1 MRVSTGP
8 LPVPQ
13 GQPANHGERGGGSSS
28 DSVAP
33 GFQYCIHPGW
43 RRLSRVPA
51 PVHLLLCVET
61 SDADSDRLEL
71 TQRVMSM
78 PARAADRLVR
88 SDGPA
93 RAEQGP
99 CAGTEIPAVPAWV
112 MSHATDAGVT

>member
-1 MRVSTGP
+1 MQAAPISVPPRAMEAKLEYLRTFQRISLPGHSVRRNSGP
-8 LPVPQ
+8 
-13 GQPANHGERGGGSSS
+13 A
-28 DSVAP
+28 A
-33 GFQYCIHPGW
+33 
-43 RRLSRVPA
+43 A